1 MFENIL
7 SDNTSNRQFPQ
18 TERKLKRALYI
29 HNIKKKCEES
39 ISQAYDKLFA
49 QLRLKHWKAEKK
61 KRKTKAV

>member
-49 QLRLKHWKAEKK
+49 QLRLKH
-61 KRKTKAV
+61 